1 MVRLTSNEII
11 KLLNV
16 LLSSLEP
23 IGETNYDR
31 QVADNL
37 RIVLDISSWCLD
49 RMLIARK
56 YIEKSEYSM
65 CQVGIN
71 ADCYIKELRKWL
83 NIIEEEE

>member
-1 MVRLTSNEII
+1 MIKLTSNEII

-16 LLSSLEP
+16 LLGSLEP

-31 QVADNL
+31 EVSDNL
-37 RIVLDISSWCLD
+37 KIVSDISSWCLD

-65 CQVGIN
+65 SQVGIN
-71 ADCYIKELRKWL
+71 AECYIKGLKKWL
-83 NIIEEEE
+83 NIIE